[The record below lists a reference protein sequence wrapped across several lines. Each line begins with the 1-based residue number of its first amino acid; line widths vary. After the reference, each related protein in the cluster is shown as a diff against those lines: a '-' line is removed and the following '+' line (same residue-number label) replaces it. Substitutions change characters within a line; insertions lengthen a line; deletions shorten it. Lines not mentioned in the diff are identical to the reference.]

1 MMTGEN
7 AQTSQLT
14 VVDHPLVA
22 DRNTRLRDASTP
34 SDDFRR
40 LIHQLTL
47 LVLPHALSDL
57 AVRQVEVTT
66 PLETTSGARLSNDV
80 MFVGILRAALTMVG
94 AALEIVPEASVG
106 YLGLERDHTTH
117 LANEYYNKVPQTDG
131 STRHPK
137 CDVLRDHRL
146 PRRRCCRPRGSPE
159 YPCSAGCGRPAAQR
173 KLLHLARLGRCRRP
187 QLPHLIRRVTAPHTD
202 FGQRPARP
210 ASIESIIPGTSAIE
224 SAV

>member
-22 DRNTRLRDASTP
+22 DRITRLRDASTP

-66 PLETTSGARLSNDV
+66 PLET
-80 MFVGILRAALTMVG
+80 ILRAALTMVG

-131 STRHPK
+131 ARSVVLLDPMLATGGSAVHAL
-137 CDVLRDHRL
+137 DVL
-146 PRRRCCRPRGSPE
+146 
-159 YPCSAGCGRPAAQR
+159 AAQGIQNVTFCGIIGCPEGVAAV
-173 KLLHLARLGRCRRP
+173 HEAHPNTHVVLAALDRQLNENCYILPGLGDAGDRSYR
-187 QLPHLIRRVTAPHTD
+187 T
-202 FGQRPARP
+202 
-210 ASIESIIPGTSAIE
+210 
-224 SAV
+224 

>member
-22 DRNTRLRDASTP
+22 DRITRLRDASTP

-57 AVRQVEVTT
+57 AVRQ
-66 PLETTSGARLSNDV
+66 
-80 MFVGILRAALTMVG
+80 VGILRAALTMVG

-131 STRHPK
+131 ARSVVLLDPMLATGGSAVHAL
-137 CDVLRDHRL
+137 DVL
-146 PRRRCCRPRGSPE
+146 
-159 YPCSAGCGRPAAQR
+159 AAQGIQNVTFCGIIGCPEGVAAV
-173 KLLHLARLGRCRRP
+173 HEAHPNTHVVLAALDRQLNENCYILPGLGDAGDRSYR
-187 QLPHLIRRVTAPHTD
+187 T
-202 FGQRPARP
+202 
-210 ASIESIIPGTSAIE
+210 
-224 SAV
+224 

>member
-22 DRNTRLRDASTP
+22 DRITRLRDASTP
-34 SDDFRR
+34 SDDYRR
-40 LIHQLTL
+40 LFHQLTL

-57 AVRQVEVTT
+57 AVRQVEVAT

-131 STRHPK
+131 ARSVVLLDPMLATGGSAVHAL
-137 CDVLRDHRL
+137 DVL
-146 PRRRCCRPRGSPE
+146 
-159 YPCSAGCGRPAAQR
+159 AAQGIQNVTFCGIIGCPEGVAAV
-173 KLLHLARLGRCRRP
+173 HEAHPNTHVVLAALDRQLNENCYILPGLGDAGDRSYR
-187 QLPHLIRRVTAPHTD
+187 T
-202 FGQRPARP
+202 
-210 ASIESIIPGTSAIE
+210 
-224 SAV
+224 